1 MADVSQ
7 IKLPNGSVYDLIDEK
22 SGYITAEYIENKT
35 DYSIP
40 VSRVGEIV
48 VGETAIGT
56 NSTNFPT
63 SKAVVDYVDE
73 RVVQEMDAIDVGVTG
88 IKADGRSLSVVD
100 GVVNIPVISSNQSI
114 GLMTQDVLDT
124 FANYIQSSIPTST
137 SQLNNDSGF
146 ITSETDP
153 VFSASAAAGITSTDI
168 SNWNAK
174 SDTDEKLKTSSMGN
188 NARGNGRG
196 YSDGRYYYPE
206 PYYYGDA
213 YSRGMRDYGN
223 VYPRE
228 LRDYREGRSGNSRRM
243 YMESKEMH
251 EGKEKQM
258 MELEKYMKE
267 LSGDMIEMINDA
279 TPEEKEILS
288 QKLSTLAEKI
298 K

>member
-1 MADVSQ
+1 MERLKAM
-7 IKLPNGSVYDLIDEK
+7 KERLINCVEGQLND
-22 SGYITAEYIENKT
+22 IQNVDAEEL
-35 DYSIP
+35 
-40 VSRVGEIV
+40 GE
-48 VGETAIGT
+48 
-56 NSTNFPT
+56 
-63 SKAVVDYVDE
+63 VVDMIKDLEETIYYCT
-73 RVVQEMDAIDVGVTG
+73 VVEAMEDKEKEPSREMMYYPVMYYSDNNTSNNSEGNGARNS
-88 IKADGRSLSVVD
+88 GR
-100 GVVNIPVISSNQSI
+100 GSSN
-114 GLMTQDVLDT
+114 
-124 FANYIQSSIPTST
+124 
-137 SQLNNDSGF
+137 
-146 ITSETDP
+146 
-153 VFSASAAAGITSTDI
+153 
-168 SNWNAK
+168 
-174 SDTDEKLKTSSMGN
+174 
-188 NARGNGRG
+188 
-196 YSDGRYYYPE
+196 GRYYYPKMDWE

-267 LSGDMIEMINDA
+267 LSGDVMEMINDA

>member
-1 MADVSQ
+1 MERLKAMKERLMSCVESQ
-7 IKLPNGSVYDLIDEK
+7 MGDLSK
-22 SGYITAEYIENKT
+22 TNAEEL
-35 DYSIP
+35 
-40 VSRVGEIV
+40 GE
-48 VGETAIGT
+48 
-56 NSTNFPT
+56 
-63 SKAVVDYVDE
+63 VVDMIKDLEETIYYCT
-73 RVVQEMDAIDVGVTG
+73 VVEAMEDKEKEPT
-88 IKADGRSLSVVD
+88 RSMMYY
-100 GVVNIPVISSNQSI
+100 PVMYYNNSGDMSS
-114 GLMTQDVLDT
+114 
-124 FANYIQSSIPTST
+124 
-137 SQLNNDSGF
+137 
-146 ITSETDP
+146 
-153 VFSASAAAGITSTDI
+153 
-168 SNWNAK
+168 
-174 SDTDEKLKTSSMGN
+174 SSMGN

-267 LSGDMIEMINDA
+267 LSGDMMEMINDA

-288 QKLSTLAEKI
+288 QKLRTLADKI

>member
-1 MADVSQ
+1 MERLKAMKERLMSCVESQ
-7 IKLPNGSVYDLIDEK
+7 MGDLSK
-22 SGYITAEYIENKT
+22 TNAEEL
-35 DYSIP
+35 
-40 VSRVGEIV
+40 GE
-48 VGETAIGT
+48 
-56 NSTNFPT
+56 
-63 SKAVVDYVDE
+63 VVDMIKDLEETIYYCT
-73 RVVQEMDAIDVGVTG
+73 VVEAMEDKEKEPT
-88 IKADGRSLSVVD
+88 R
-100 GVVNIPVISSNQSI
+100 NMMYYPVMYYNSGDMSSGS
-114 GLMTQDVLDT
+114 
-124 FANYIQSSIPTST
+124 
-137 SQLNNDSGF
+137 
-146 ITSETDP
+146 
-153 VFSASAAAGITSTDI
+153 
-168 SNWNAK
+168 
-174 SDTDEKLKTSSMGN
+174 
-188 NARGNGRG
+188 RGNGRG

-258 MELEKYMKE
+258 MELEKYMRE
-267 LSGDMIEMINDA
+267 LSGDVMEMINDA

>member
-1 MADVSQ
+1 MERLKAMKERLMSCVESQ
-7 IKLPNGSVYDLIDEK
+7 MGDLSK
-22 SGYITAEYIENKT
+22 TNAEEL
-35 DYSIP
+35 
-40 VSRVGEIV
+40 GE
-48 VGETAIGT
+48 
-56 NSTNFPT
+56 
-63 SKAVVDYVDE
+63 VVDMIKDLEETIYYCT
-73 RVVQEMDAIDVGVTG
+73 VVEAMEDKEKEPT
-88 IKADGRSLSVVD
+88 RSMMYY
-100 GVVNIPVISSNQSI
+100 PVMYYNNGGDMSS
-114 GLMTQDVLDT
+114 G
-124 FANYIQSSIPTST
+124 
-137 SQLNNDSGF
+137 
-146 ITSETDP
+146 
-153 VFSASAAAGITSTDI
+153 
-168 SNWNAK
+168 
-174 SDTDEKLKTSSMGN
+174 SMGN

-258 MELEKYMKE
+258 MELEKYIKE
-267 LSGDMIEMINDA
+267 LSGDMMEMINDA